1 MSKFLLYFFSKF
13 IRNQVEFQARKSG
26 SSVASTSAGLPNPI
40 LDPFGEDKDYPD
52 SEVVWRNAR
61 RIDNPYS
68 GLYKQE
74 EVPADIASEV
84 MSGTLTDWDRIYQN
98 KMIPSE
104 NGQGLEILSGQIR
117 VLHMCVTRWKKHEK
131 EYRNKARYEQIL
143 SLAEECGYTDL
154 L

>member
-1 MSKFLLYFFSKF
+1 MK
-13 IRNQVEFQARKSG
+13 
-26 SSVASTSAGLPNPI
+26 
-40 LDPFGEDKDYPD
+40 
-52 SEVVWRNAR
+52 
-61 RIDNPYS
+61 
-68 GLYKQE
+68 E

-143 SLAEECGYTDL
+143 SLAEECGYTDFKYEFESISMRNRFFFSNIDVRQSKIRL
-154 L
+154 KFTRTCAGHIGTWAGKTSIG

>member
-1 MSKFLLYFFSKF
+1 MGYSIHKIFKNTVCLLELCM
-13 IRNQVEFQARKSG
+13 INQIK
-26 SSVASTSAGLPNPI
+26 
-40 LDPFGEDKDYPD
+40 
-52 SEVVWRNAR
+52 
-61 RIDNPYS
+61 
-68 GLYKQE
+68 E